1 MTTATAPVQ
10 LFGSQRIDPDL
21 LRQAATDGSLEMVY
35 QPELE
40 LDSGAIVAM
49 EGLVRWRHPS
59 LGQLKPADFL
69 QLANE
74 TGAIADIDA
83 WVLRAGAA
91 EVASWQ
97 TLRGPSRHLWLN
109 VSLAQLRRPGFAK
122 SVADVVKEFD
132 LAEGVLGLE
141 ISEKSIL
148 DLGRYAHPLLIQ
160 LRRAGVSLAIDDFTS
175 YYATLGAIS
184 LLPIDCVKIGH
195 RYIRDVGD
203 GRHDDTFVATV
214 IEKAHARG
222 IYVVAEGVETW
233 GESARLTE
241 LGCDRAHGYL
251 FASAQRPDRARW
263 LLTQGTGWRGTSVTP
278 EVHAIPFPS
287 PPSTNS

>member
-1 MTTATAPVQ
+1 MTTATAPAP
-10 LFGSQRIDPDL
+10 LFGNQTIEPEL
-21 LRQAATDGSLEMVY
+21 LRRAPSDGSLEMVY

-49 EGLVRWRHPS
+49 EGLVRWRHPV

-69 QLANE
+69 RIANE

-109 VSLAQLRRPGFAK
+109 VSLAQLRRPGFAQ
-122 SVADVVKEFD
+122 SVAELVKEFG

-148 DLGRYAHPLLIQ
+148 DLGANARPLLVQ

-175 YYATLGAIS
+175 YYATLGAIAS
-184 LLPIDCVKIGH
+184 LPIDCVKIAH
-195 RYIRDVGD
+195 RYIRDIGD

-214 IEKAHARG
+214 IERAHTRG

-251 FASAQRPDRARW
+251 FSSAQRPDRARW
-263 LLTQGTGWRGTSVTP
+263 LLTQGTGWRGQAVTP

-287 PPSTNS
+287 PPAPTS